1 MCVWGGETPWKRV
14 THASPLTPG
23 THERLLPNAHMG
35 AQQPTG
41 PPPRAPAPSVLVAL
55 VLVPLAQQPVQR
67 PLGVPRG
74 EVGQVKVVWRDINQ
88 PLAPDV
94 GHRADVVLAGQH
106 KLLVQ
111 GPGERGARC

>member
-41 PPPRAPAPSVLVAL
+41 PPPPARPPPQYLLLLSLSRLLSSRSSAR
-55 VLVPLAQQPVQR
+55 LASP
-67 PLGVPRG
+67 GG
-74 EVGQVKVVWRDINQ
+74 K
-88 PLAPDV
+88 LA
-94 GHRADVVLAGQH
+94 RS
-106 KLLVQ
+106 K
-111 GPGERGARC
+111 